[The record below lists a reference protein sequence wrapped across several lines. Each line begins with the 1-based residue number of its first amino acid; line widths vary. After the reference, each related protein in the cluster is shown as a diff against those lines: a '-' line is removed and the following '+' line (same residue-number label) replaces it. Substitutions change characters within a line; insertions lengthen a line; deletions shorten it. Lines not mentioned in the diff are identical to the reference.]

1 MTMYE
6 KAERKLGEARTR
18 LTFARPYYSTGV
30 YALRMIITPEVP
42 SLAVDEWWRLYAHPG
57 WVEGHD
63 VGQVA
68 TGLSHELQ
76 HLLLDHAGRAKTVG
90 VTLAEAGLWGE
101 SGDCDINDGLCV
113 DCQTCRPVLPLLP
126 EEWCVLPKHFGMPDG
141 KTAEWYFARRMEDR
155 REKRGGGGEVKRSGG
170 SGGAGRGKAS
180 DGSDGSTTDRQPDF
194 GCGSGAT
201 GVPAPWEVG
210 SPEESGIDGLDDA
223 DAWDVRQRV
232 AQDVKAHAS
241 MKGRGSVPG
250 GLLEWADELLRPE
263 RIAWDRALT
272 SAMRRASHMTAGAV
286 RHSYTRTSRRQDAFH
301 PVIMP
306 AYRRPVP
313 SVAFVSDASMS
324 MNATQRALVRGVVD
338 DACRHLAV
346 PLRVIDVDATVH
358 RDVMVTSGRKA
369 VQAGGGGTDMRV
381 GIERA
386 LRRPRPADSIVVCS
400 DCDTPWPSVRPR
412 AHVIVA
418 AIGAT
423 KEHIAAIPPW
433 ATVIE
438 VEAA

>member
-1 MTMYE
+1 VIYE

-18 LTFARPYYSTGV
+18 LTYARPYYSTGV
-30 YALRMIITPEVP
+30 YALRMIVTPEVP

-57 WVEGHD
+57 WIERHD

-76 HLLLDHAGRAKTVG
+76 HLLLDHAGRAKTLG
-90 VTLAEAGLWGE
+90 VTYATMEVWNREAA
-101 SGDCDINDGLCV
+101 DPDINDGLCV

-141 KTAEWYFARRMEDR
+141 KPAEWYFAKRMEER
-155 REKRGGGGEVKRSGG
+155 HKEKRTSAGETKKN
-170 SGGAGRGKAS
+170 GGAGNGGRGRAG
-180 DGSDGSTTDRQPDF
+180 DGSGSNGQARAPDF

-210 SPEESGIDGLDDA
+210 SPAESGVDGLDDA
-223 DAWDVRQRV
+223 DAWDVRQQV
-232 AQDVKAHAS
+232 AQDVKAHAEQ
-241 MKGRGSVPG
+241 KGRGSVPA
-250 GLLEWADELLRPE
+250 GLLEWSEELLRPE
-263 RIAWDRALT
+263 RIAWDRLLT

-301 PVIMP
+301 PIIMP

-313 SVAFVSDASMS
+313 NVALVRDTSLSMVEQWS
-324 MNATQRALVRGVVD
+324 LVRGVVD

-346 PLRVIDVDATVH
+346 PLRVIDVDAAVH
-358 RDVMVTSGRKA
+358 LDRSVSRGHRTPMV
-369 VQAGGGGTDMRV
+369 GGGGTDMRV
-381 GIERA
+381 GIAQA
-386 LRRPRPADSIVVCS
+386 LRRPRPADCVVICT
-400 DCDTPWPSVRPR
+400 DCETPWPERKPS

-418 AIGAT
+418 ACGAT
-423 KEHIAAIPPW
+423 KEHVAAIPPW